1 MILSIVASLS
11 GLCVHYETNAIPSI
25 VRAKWPQFEK
35 GTVPTQRFKPPP
47 PEVSRRTLKSAV
59 ALAKA
64 SRVSRVPV
72 VWNLQHGGA
81 PLGPLHICVLQ
92 MLGEQANAQ

>member
-72 VWNLQHGGA
+72 VWNLQHGG
-81 PLGPLHICVLQ
+81 PRWDLYTHVYYNC
-92 MLGEQANAQ
+92 